1 MKHKQCLIIVPKH
14 SESPPLES
22 KCTLHPKIVDS
33 SFQNRHMKA
42 DQQNRVPRQ
51 KLWQLDFDNPLK
63 GTRKDGTSLVFDV
76 TTSLLYQKINLTNN
90 N

>member
-33 SFQNRHMKA
+33 SFQNRLMKA
-42 DQQNRVPRQ
+42 DQQNRVPKQ
-51 KLWQLDFDNPLK
+51 KLGQLDVNNPLK
-63 GTRKDGTSLVFDV
+63 GTTVERTEQVWSS
-76 TTSLLYQKINLTNN
+76 T
-90 N
+90 